1 METIYYWI
9 WLLLV
14 FGAGNRK
21 IWKILEHY
29 ETPQTAYT
37 ALQTEKLPFLKERDV
52 RSIKTVTMEQV
63 EKIIQNCK
71 EKQIAMVCFDD
82 ENYPEQLRQIY
93 NPPIVLFYQ
102 GQLSLLTDYPCL
114 TVVGTRNPSDYS
126 IQTADLLCR
135 CLAKSGMLL
144 VSGFAVGLDSVAH
157 RAALLSGGKTVAV
170 MGCGLDV
177 PYPKVNASA
186 KKYII
191 RNGLMLSEFL
201 PGTEPARQNFPMR
214 NRILAGVS
222 SGTLVIQAPVG
233 SGALI
238 TAEQAMEQ
246 GKPVFC
252 LPPADIFDNQYAG
265 VVKYLREGA
274 IPVFAPEDILREYHD
289 SCEQRLQEISLD
301 MILKQQ
307 SAEKPAQS
315 AHTAAAPSRNTTDAV
330 GENAASKI
338 SSVKEVAVE
347 PVKPA
352 ADVAVL
358 ETLEGLT
365 KQIMALLLEQS
376 PLQIDQIVQTVQAD
390 AEEVAVCLTELA
402 IAQLVQR
409 MPGQYYSVL

>member
-315 AHTAAAPSRNTTDAV
+315 AHTAAASSRNTTDAV

-352 ADVAVL
+352 ADAAVL

-390 AEEVAVCLTELA
+390 AEEVEACLTELA